1 MLFFNTI
8 FLCLLTVGS
17 ILYTWKNRSQLAC
30 MDGMI
35 IAMGIGSM
43 SSVTLGMNLVFLAG
57 DLTVATILAVMI
69 GMAVGY
75 TTGRLV
81 SLTASIE
88 GVMAGLMGGM
98 MSPMLGA
105 MLVHPMPLIWFLDA
119 AFLIVL
125 CLLILLVKEAR
136 EAFLEEAR
144 QLEQNQKSSP

>member
-1 MLFFNTI
+1 MLFFNTV

-17 ILYTWKNRSQLAC
+17 ILYIWKNRSQLAC

-81 SLTASIE
+81 SLSASIE
-88 GVMAGLMGGM
+88 GVMAGVMGGM

-105 MLVHPMPLIWFLDA
+105 MLVHPMPLILFLDA

-144 QLEQNQKSSP
+144 QLEQNQKGSP